1 MRATLNI
8 AVTIDT
14 GKKAQET
21 VVIENWTVAQMSAQ
35 GGRIA
40 IVTGANSGIGLETTI
55 ALANAGASVV
65 MACRN
70 PDKATSALAEIR
82 RRAPRGNVTPMTL
95 DLASQASVR
104 AFAEA
109 FQREHS
115 RLDLLINNAGIMG
128 VPMSRTVDGYES
140 QMGTNHLGHFT
151 LTGLLIEK
159 LLATPAARII
169 TVGSL
174 GHFRGSDR
182 IVDDLNYE
190 RTPYSPFGGYCNSKL
205 ANMLFVVELARRL
218 DAKGSTTLSAA
229 AHPGGADTNIKKK
242 SYSLGARIHDAIV
255 EPIARKYLVNTA
267 AGGALPTLYAATAPG
282 VSSNEYYGPGGFMGF
297 KGPVIRARRSRK
309 ALDSQLARRL
319 WDASAKLTGVSCL
332 D

>member
-1 MRATLNI
+1 M
-8 AVTIDT
+8 
-14 GKKAQET
+14 
-21 VVIENWTVAQMSAQ
+21 IENWTTAQMPSQA
-35 GGRIA
+35 GRVA

-55 ALANAGASVV
+55 ALANAGASVI

-70 PDKATSALAEIR
+70 PDKAAGALAEIR
-82 RRAPRGNVTPMTL
+82 RRMPQGKVTPMTL

-104 AFAEA
+104 AFAETC
-109 FQREHS
+109 QRQHS

-151 LTGLLIEK
+151 LTGLLIDR
-159 LLATPAARII
+159 LLATAGARVV

-174 GHFRGSDR
+174 GHWRGDVK
-182 IVDDLNYE
+182 ILDDLNYE

-205 ANMLFVVELARRL
+205 ANLLFVTELARRL
-218 DAKGSTTLSAA
+218 ADKGSGIISAA

-242 SYSLGARIHDAIV
+242 TYSLGARIHDAIV

-282 VSSNEYYGPGGFMGF
+282 VAGNDYYGPGGFMAF
-297 KGPVIRARRSRK
+297 KGPVVKARRKRSATDPAAAQK
-309 ALDSQLARRL
+309 L
-319 WDASAKLTGVSCL
+319 WNASAKLTGLSYL

>member
-1 MRATLNI
+1 M
-8 AVTIDT
+8 
-14 GKKAQET
+14 
-21 VVIENWTVAQMSAQ
+21 IENWTTAQMPSQ
-35 GGRIA
+35 SGRVA

-55 ALANAGASVV
+55 ALASAGADVI

-70 PDKATSALAEIR
+70 PDKASSALAEIR
-82 RRAPRGNVTPMTL
+82 RRVPQGKVTPMTL

-109 FQREHS
+109 FLRQHS

-128 VPMSRTVDGYES
+128 VPMNRTVDGFES
-140 QMGTNHLGHFT
+140 QMGTNHLGHYT
-151 LTGLLIEK
+151 LTGLLIDR
-159 LLATPAARII
+159 LLATPAARIV

-174 GHFRGSDR
+174 GHFRGSEK
-182 IVDDLNYE
+182 IIDDLNYE

-218 DAKGSTTLSAA
+218 GAKGSDVVSVA

-255 EPIARKYLVNTA
+255 EPLARKYLVNSA

-282 VSSNEYYGPGGFMGF
+282 VASNEYYGPGGFMGF
-297 KGPVIRARRSRK
+297 KGPVIQARRSAK
-309 ALDSQLARRL
+309 AREPALARRL
-319 WDASAKLTGVSCL
+319 WDASAKLTGVSYL